1 MKLWAKDELCSEEGM
16 EVLWRPL
23 AMAMLL
29 RGELGKDALGSWWR
43 FYYDSNSFIFFL
55 LNEIILIWKTVKK
68 NGKRGKGA
76 QLYPV

>member
-29 RGELGKDALGSWWR
+29 RGELGKDALGS
-43 FYYDSNSFIFFL
+43 
-55 LNEIILIWKTVKK
+55 
-68 NGKRGKGA
+68 
-76 QLYPV
+76 